1 MNAAEV
7 ADPRPAVRRGARWPW
22 FVAVA
27 LVLLAGLGLTHT
39 YLALLADRRLR
50 EAVAEA
56 DHLDP
61 GCRLEDLEEARAP
74 VPEAENAAPRV
85 LAASGRLPPPGLLPG
100 DLLLLDGPLAQLA
113 PTQPLHREQL
123 ATLRT
128 ALESARAAV
137 DEGRQLADYGR
148 GRYTLTW
155 GPGLLMTPLPHVDA
169 GSLLNRFLTYDLLV
183 RLQDGDVEGALRT
196 CQAQFQVARSLGD
209 EACAVTQMVRLWR
222 TGEALAQVERCLAQ
236 GQTTAA
242 TLERLQRLAEEE
254 ASQPVALR
262 VARGYRALL
271 HAALRNVQD
280 GTAGVGTLQS
290 LFDRY
295 ELPPGSNVSPKDVWH
310 LRLPGALKSN
320 HAALLKYLTRYVEI
334 ARLPLEEQGPAL
346 DELAAAP
353 GKQAILV
360 RVTSPGP
367 ALMLRN
373 CQGGVARLRCAATLL
388 AVERF
393 RLARGRWPVTLD
405 ELVPAQLARVP
416 TDPFDG
422 KPLRYRRLA
431 DGVVIYSVGPDGTD
445 DGGNLSRAFEAAAGT
460 DVGFRLWDVAAR
472 RLSAPEAERAK

>member
-7 ADPRPAVRRGARWPW
+7 ADPRPAVRRRARWPW

-39 YLALLADRRLR
+39 YLALVADRRLR

-56 DHLDP
+56 DRLDP
-61 GCRLEDLEEARAP
+61 GWRLEELEEARAA

-85 LAASGRLPPPGLLPG
+85 LAASGLLPPRNLWPKYQ
-100 DLLLLDGPLAQLA
+100 LDEELAELALTEPLSG
-113 PTQPLHREQL
+113 EQL

-128 ALESARAAV
+128 ALENARAAV
-137 DEGRQLADYGR
+137 DEGRQLADYRG
-148 GRYTLTW
+148 GRYVLIW
-155 GPGLLMTPLPHVDA
+155 GSDLLMTPLPHVDA
-169 GSLLNRFLTYDLLV
+169 GSLLNRFLTFDLLV

-209 EACAVTQMVRLWR
+209 EPCAVTQTIRLWR
-222 TGEALAQVERCLAQ
+222 TGQALARAERCLAQ
-236 GQTTAA
+236 GQATAA
-242 TLERLQRLAEEE
+242 TLEELQRLAEDE

-262 VARGYRALL
+262 VARGERALL
-271 HAALRNVQD
+271 HGALRNIQD
-280 GTAGVGTLQS
+280 GVVKVDTLRPWFQAN
-290 LFDRY
+290 D
-295 ELPPGSNVSPKDVWH
+295 PPGSNVSPREFWY
-310 LRLPGALKSN
+310 LRLPGALKNN
-320 HAALLKYLTRYVEI
+320 HAALLKFLTRYVEI

-353 GKQAILV
+353 GKQAVLV
-360 RVTSPGP
+360 RLAGPIP
-367 ALMLRN
+367 ALMRRR
-373 CQGGVARLRCAATLL
+373 CQAGAARLRCVATLL

-393 RLARGRWPVTLD
+393 RLARGHWPVTLD

-431 DGVVIYSVGPDGTD
+431 DGVVIYSIGPDGRD
-445 DGGNLSRAFEAAAGT
+445 DAGNLNRAFETPAGA

-472 RLSAPEAERAK
+472 RLSAPEAKQAK